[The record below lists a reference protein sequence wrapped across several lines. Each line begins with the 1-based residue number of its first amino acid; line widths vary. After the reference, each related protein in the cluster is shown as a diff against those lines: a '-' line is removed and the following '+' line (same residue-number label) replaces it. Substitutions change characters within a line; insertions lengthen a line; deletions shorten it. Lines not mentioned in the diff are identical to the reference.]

1 MQGKNWRKILA
12 IFLCIAG
19 VSGSFY
25 VQIFQGENPCKL
37 CLIIRYSLITTLIA
51 FLISFFV
58 QKFSVFTLFSILP
71 ATVSDIF
78 LIISEQNQMN
88 NSILCQ
94 PNSCYTP
101 EFLGIRMS
109 IWAISVIIP
118 LIAIS
123 LLEIKNSFK

>member
-1 MQGKNWRKILA
+1 MLGKNWRKILA
-12 IFLCIAG
+12 VFMCVAGIA
-19 VSGSFY
+19 GSFY

-58 QKFSVFTLFSILP
+58 QKFSVFALFSVLP
-71 ATVSDIF
+71 AIVSDIF
-78 LIISEQNQMN
+78 LIISEHREMSNPV
-88 NSILCQ
+88 LCQ
-94 PNSCYTP
+94 PNSCHTP
-101 EFLGIRMS
+101 EFFGIKMS

-118 LIAIS
+118 IIAIS